1 MVGIKASIRKFWL
14 LILSKKENPKMK
26 IHKIIRSQYGKC
38 VEWLGNVLLT
48 SLQKE
53 GSSME
58 Y

>member
-38 VEWLGNVLLT
+38 AEWLGNVLLT
-48 SLQKE
+48 SLEKE